1 MASRLTLKL
10 LNDRIQQLQIALAVM
25 AVIIAIFM
33 LITIIISVVMV
44 QSIQKYRSIS
54 VNLAFY
60 LIFLFGISYHKKLI
74 LDCNDCAFQ
83 YTNMTNTC
91 SERIKKL

>member
-10 LNDRIQQLQIALAVM
+10 LNDRIQQLQIVLAVM

-60 LIFLFGISYHKKLI
+60 LIFFIRNILSHKKLI
-74 LDCNDCAFQ
+74 LDCNMHS
-83 YTNMTNTC
+83 NMP
-91 SERIKKL
+91 I